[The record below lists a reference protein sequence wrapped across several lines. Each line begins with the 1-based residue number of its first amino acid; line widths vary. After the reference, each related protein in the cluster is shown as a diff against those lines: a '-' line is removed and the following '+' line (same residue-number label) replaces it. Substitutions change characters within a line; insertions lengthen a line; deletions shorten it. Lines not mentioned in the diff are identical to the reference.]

1 MSGAL
6 VNGTDR
12 WFAPSPARPEA
23 VAVLLCLPYAG
34 AGASAFHAWQRAYP
48 KEIDLQPVQLP
59 GRENRIAE
67 PHRVDPD
74 EVADAVA
81 GRIDRPYAIYGH
93 SMGARL
99 GFEVIRSLRR
109 LGAPA
114 PARFYVGGCRPP
126 DETEPLVRLARLP
139 EAEFVRRLRELG
151 GSLAEALEVPEL
163 RELVLPTLRADF
175 GWIDGYRYEGEAP
188 LPMPIVGF
196 AGDADPAAPPDTMAG
211 WCRHTVSGFRLCVM
225 PGDHFFLHT
234 RAADVAA
241 TISADLLC
249 WDAS

>member
-12 WFAPSPARPEA
+12 WFATLPARSEA

-34 AGASAFHAWQRAYP
+34 AGASAYHGWRRAYP
-48 KEIDLQPVQLP
+48 TEIELQPLQLP
-59 GRENRIAE
+59 GRENRISE
-67 PHRVDPD
+67 PHRIDPD
-74 EVADAVA
+74 EVAEAAA
-81 GRIDRPYAIYGH
+81 GRIDGRYAIYGH

-109 LGAPA
+109 LGAPL
-114 PARFYVGGCRPP
+114 PVRFYVGACRPP

-139 EAEFVRRLRELG
+139 EVEFVRRLRELG

-163 RELVLPTLRADF
+163 RDLVLPTLRADF
-175 GWIDGYRYEGEAP
+175 AWIDSYRYRAEPP

-196 AGDADPAAPPDTMAG
+196 AGGADAAAPPDTMAG
-211 WCRHTVSGFRLCVM
+211 WRRHTVAGFRLRVL
-225 PGDHFFLHT
+225 PGDHFFVHS
-234 RAADVAA
+234 RAAEVAA
-241 TISADLLC
+241 TISEDLLRG
-249 WDAS
+249 DAS